1 MVAIRSSRRDR
12 PACER
17 DSGYWQVKSA
27 AYILRMDATECAPR
41 SVWPPPRPDERTNS
55 NLKPLPHS
63 LAHALRHCL
72 LALALVAVVPAP
84 AANAAGG
91 QPQLD
96 QDELPDR
103 IRTILDGYRI
113 APEDISILVQGRG
126 EAEPRLAHNVE
137 TERNPASVMKLFT
150 TYAALEALGPG
161 HTWETR
167 IIADGRVRDGVLHG
181 DLWLI
186 GEGDPL
192 LTAEQFWRMLG
203 SLHRRGIERITGDL
217 VLDHSRFADVE
228 RDPGEFD
235 NRPYRAYNQ
244 PPHALLVNFNAIK
257 FEFETLDDDS
267 TIRVSTHPPLPN
279 LPIDNRMRPNPESW
293 CSAYRWHINFDIAEA
308 GNPQTTAILD
318 GNYGT
323 DCGVGRLL
331 RTAMP
336 VEQYVHGL
344 FSALWRHWGG
354 DFRGGWRSDVWDDPD
369 TEPLVSHESKP
380 LTEVVQGI
388 NKFSNN
394 VMTRQ
399 LALSLA
405 AEGMSGNVSE
415 VSGRAAVRE
424 VLRDRGLDTTGMV
437 LDEVAG
443 LSRDNRVTA
452 RHVAD
457 LLELAGNSMYTPEFM
472 ASLPIAGVDGT
483 LRKRLTDRPEAGNVR
498 MKTGMIN
505 DVSAIAGYV
514 RNAANE
520 DLIVVILINSPGV
533 HRAGGRA
540 AQDEIIRW
548 VYRETGG

>member
-1 MVAIRSSRRDR
+1 MNDQTALPLQTAIVSLKRPPSTDLENVKQPDYSS
-12 PACER
+12 
-17 DSGYWQVKSA
+17 
-27 AYILRMDATECAPR
+27 PR
-41 SVWPPPRPDERTNS
+41 TLCS
-55 NLKPLPHS
+55 
-63 LAHALRHCL
+63 CL
-72 LALALVAVVPAP
+72 LVAASLIMVSTPAT
-84 AANAAGG
+84 AAGG
-91 QPQLD
+91 QPQLE
-96 QDELPDR
+96 QNELPDR
-103 IRTILDGYRI
+103 IQTILDGYHI
-113 APEDISILVQGRG
+113 EPEDISILVQARD
-126 EAEPRLAHNVE
+126 ESEPRLAHNPDVA
-137 TERNPASVMKLFT
+137 RNPASVMKLFT
-150 TYAALEALGPG
+150 TYAALEGLGAG

-167 IIADGRVRDGVLHG
+167 VIADGPVRDGVLHG

-192 LTAEQFWRMLG
+192 LTAEQFWRLLG
-203 SLHRRGIERITGDL
+203 SLHRRGIEDITGDL
-217 VLDHSRFADVE
+217 VLDHTRFADVDV
-228 RDPGEFD
+228 DPGAFD
-235 NRPYRAYNQ
+235 NRPHRAYNQ

-257 FEFETLDDDS
+257 FEFETLADDS
-267 TIRVSTHPPLPN
+267 AVRVSMHPPLPN
-279 LPIDNRMRPNPESW
+279 LPVDNRLRPNPRSW
-293 CSAYRWHINFDIAEA
+293 CSAYRWHIDFDVAGT
-308 GNPQTTAILD
+308 GNPHTTAILD

-323 DCGVGRLL
+323 GCGVGRLL

-344 FSALWRHWGG
+344 FSALWRQWGG
-354 DFRGGWRSDVWDDPD
+354 GFSGGWRSGEWEDPD
-369 TEPLVSHESKP
+369 TEPLATHESRP
-380 LTEVVQGI
+380 LADVVRGI

-405 AEGMSGNVSE
+405 AEGMSGSVSE
-415 VSGRAAVRE
+415 ISGRAAVRQ

-452 RHVAD
+452 RQVAD
-457 LLELAGNSMYTPEFM
+457 LLALAGDSIYMPEFM

-483 LRKRLTDRPEAGNVR
+483 LRKRLEDPPEAGHVR

-505 DVSAIAGYV
+505 DVSAISGYV
-514 RNAANE
+514 RNAADK

-533 HRAGGRA
+533 QSAGGRA

>member
-1 MVAIRSSRRDR
+1 M
-12 PACER
+12 
-17 DSGYWQVKSA
+17 
-27 AYILRMDATECAPR
+27 
-41 SVWPPPRPDERTNS
+41 
-55 NLKPLPHS
+55 KPLLQT
-63 LAHALRHCL
+63 LAPALRHCL
-72 LALALVAVVPAP
+72 LAVAVIAVASAP
-84 AANAAGG
+84 VSAGGG

-96 QDELPDR
+96 QDELPER
-103 IRTILDGYRI
+103 IRSILDGYRI
-113 APEDISILVQGRG
+113 DPNDISIFVQGRG
-126 EAEPRLAHNVE
+126 ESDPRLAHNAD
-137 TERNPASVMKLFT
+137 TKRNPASVMKLFT
-150 TYAALEALGPG
+150 TYAALEELGPG

-167 IIADGRVRDGVLHG
+167 IFADGPVHDGVLQG
-181 DLWLI
+181 DLWLV

-192 LTAEQFWRMLG
+192 LTAEQFWRLLG
-203 SLHRRGIERITGDL
+203 SLHRRGIESITGDL
-217 VLDHSRFADVE
+217 VLDHSRFANVDI
-228 RDPGEFD
+228 DPGAFD
-235 NRPYRAYNQ
+235 NRPHRAYNQ

-257 FEFETLDDDS
+257 FEFETLEDDS
-267 TIRVSTHPPLPN
+267 AVRVSTHPPLPN
-279 LPIDNRMRPNPESW
+279 LPIENRLRPNRQSW
-293 CSAYRWHINFDIAEA
+293 CGAYRWHIDYEVAETS
-308 GNPQTTAILD
+308 GGPQNTAVLD

-336 VEQYVHGL
+336 VEQYVHGV
-344 FSALWRHWGG
+344 FSSLWRHWGG
-354 DFRGGWRSDVWDDPD
+354 DFRGGWRSDEWDDRD
-369 TEPLVSHESKP
+369 AEPLVSHESKP
-380 LTEVVQGI
+380 LADVVRGI

-405 AEGMSGNVSE
+405 AEGMSDNVSE

-424 VLRDRGLDTTGMV
+424 VLRDRGLDTTGIV

-457 LLELAGNSMYTPEFM
+457 LLELAGNSKYTPEFM
-472 ASLPIAGVDGT
+472 ASLPIAGMDGT
-483 LRKRLTDRPEAGNVR
+483 LRERLSDRPEAGNVR

-533 HRAGGRA
+533 QRAGGRA

-548 VYRETGG
+548 VYRETGA